1 MIDTLLQTLNIEFLL
16 LQVLNYSD
24 ICTVCVKN
32 SLKSKFLEKL
42 SNGSLVPRNLCSEKK
57 HILNL
62 CFEEN
67 SYLVL
72 ALFLLLRAPRHVY
85 YIICSTFKHVI
96 AADNNLGNLKKK

>member
-1 MIDTLLQTLNIEFLL
+1 MIDTLQTLNIEFLM

-32 SLKSKFLEKL
+32 SLKSKFLEML
-42 SNGSLVPRNLCSEKK
+42 SNGLLVPRNLCSEKK

-72 ALFLLLRAPRHVY
+72 ALFCYFQSTALFMSIISYVLLN
-85 YIICSTFKHVI
+85 T
-96 AADNNLGNLKKK
+96 